1 VTLIVGT
8 APKLAAFAMAVRL
21 LVNGM
26 LDLAQDWQQM
36 LALLALLSMAIGNIT
51 AIAQAN
57 LKRMLAYSTIA
68 HMGFM
73 LLGLL
78 SGVIE
83 GNLLNAEDAYSSALF
98 YMIVYVLMSLGAF
111 GILIY
116 LSRAGFEC
124 ENLDDVR
131 GLNRSHPWT
140 AALMLI
146 LMFSLAGIPPTAGFY
161 AKLAVLSAAVN
172 AGQIWLAVAAVILS
186 LVGAFYY
193 LRVVKLMYFD
203 EPKEAFP
210 VSAHGAFRY
219 ALSANGLALL
229 VFGILPQP
237 LMAMCFAAIR
247 AL

>member
-1 VTLIVGT
+1 
-8 APKLAAFAMAVRL
+8 
-21 LVNGM
+21 
-26 LDLAQDWQQM
+26 
-36 LALLALLSMAIGNIT
+36 
-51 AIAQAN
+51 
-57 LKRMLAYSTIA
+57 
-68 HMGFM
+68 
-73 LLGLL
+73 
-78 SGVIE
+78 
-83 GNLLNAEDAYSSALF
+83 
-98 YMIVYVLMSLGAF
+98 
-111 GILIY
+111 
-116 LSRAGFEC
+116 
-124 ENLDDVR
+124 
-131 GLNRSHPWT
+131 
-140 AALMLI
+140 MLI